1 MTPHSTMSSPA
12 RARAGAGRFRGT
24 AITVLVA
31 LLAGTLA
38 LALAVGPFP
47 LHAADVMA
55 TLRRLLGLADAAPAP
70 GEIVLTRVRLPR
82 VAAAAVV
89 GAALSGAGA
98 CYQTLFRN
106 PLVSPDIL
114 GVSTGAGLGAVVGI
128 LLSLPVAGIQALAF
142 AGGLATVACVY
153 LIAAALRGHD
163 RTLVLVL
170 SGVVMG
176 ALAGACIS
184 LVKILADPYDQL
196 QAITFWLLGSLAGV
210 KLDDLAMAVPLV
222 LVGLVPLVLLRW
234 RIGVLALGDDE
245 ARALGI
251 DVTRMRGLVI
261 VAATLMT
268 ASVVAVSGVIG
279 WVGLM
284 IPHIARILVGP
295 NFARLLPA
303 AMLLGAS
310 FMLVVD
316 MLARSIARV
325 ETPLG
330 ILTALLGGPF
340 FLWLLARGSRTWG

>member
-1 MTPHSTMSSPA
+1 MTHSSTASSPA
-12 RARAGAGRFRGT
+12 PARAGARFRRNGV
-24 AITVLVA
+24 IA
-31 LLAGTLA
+31 LLLLVLGAALV
-38 LALAVGPFP
+38 LALAVGPYP
-47 LHAADVMA
+47 LRISDVVAAA
-55 TLRRLLGLADAAPAP
+55 GRLLGLAGAPPSP
-70 GEIVLTRVRLPR
+70 GEIVLIRVRLPR
-82 VAAAAVV
+82 IAAAALV
-89 GAALSGAGA
+89 GAALAGAGSA
-98 CYQTLFRN
+98 YQTLFRN

-114 GVSTGAGLGAVVGI
+114 GVSTGAGLGAVTGI
-128 LLSLPVAGIQALAF
+128 LLSLPVAGIQSLAF
-142 AGGLATVACVY
+142 LGGLATVALVY

-196 QAITFWLLGSLAGV
+196 PAITFWLLGSLAGV
-210 KLDDLAMAVPLV
+210 KLGDLAVVVPLV

-234 RIGVLALGDDE
+234 RIGVLSLGDDE
-245 ARALGI
+245 ARALGV
-251 DVTRMRGLVI
+251 DVGRLRGLVI

-279 WVGLM
+279 WIGLM
-284 IPHIARILVGP
+284 VPHIARMLVGP
-295 NFARLLPA
+295 NFDRLLPA

-316 MLARSIARV
+316 MLARSIARI

-340 FLWLLARGSRTWG
+340 FLWLLARGRGSWG